1 MQTRN
6 LLWGLYWPTDYKTGE
21 LWTER
26 YGSYAYNGL
35 YYDKEW
41 ENGSTSTKI
50 MAAETLTL
58 HLMPGLDLRS
68 IYSYDNTTVKD
79 HIYYSAN
86 HYKGSADNGNVNEYR
101 TTYEK
106 MVTSTTAN
114 YTGTFD
120 KTHSWH
126 HGGFRSGEEQDRLCA
141 CHRKQSCG
149 QHHSYSF
156 YCRNADFC
164 RIFLGKL
171 DGVRALQVGL

>member
-68 IYSYDNTTVKD
+68 IYSYDNTTVKRP
-79 HIYYSAN
+79 YLL
-86 HYKGSADNGNVNEYR
+86 
-101 TTYEK
+101 
-106 MVTSTTAN
+106 
-114 YTGTFD
+114 
-120 KTHSWH
+120 
-126 HGGFRSGEEQDRLCA
+126 QC
-141 CHRKQSCG
+141 QS
-149 QHHSYSF
+149 
-156 YCRNADFC
+156 
-164 RIFLGKL
+164 L
-171 DGVRALQVGL
+171 